1 VLWGGGGGGVE
12 RGGGGG
18 VRGQGVFVANG
29 DPKGSNG
36 LLMVNLAGR
45 WLGSVTS
52 VTFCCAGV

>member
-1 VLWGGGGGGVE
+1 MERDYRDSGWGGREEEV
-12 RGGGGG
+12 
-18 VRGQGVFVANG
+18 VVANG
-29 DPKGSNG
+29 DPKGPNG